1 MEEKYIKFYKTFH
14 KKFKNNKNLIHC
26 LYLLSDRRMIM
37 KRLLVFLILFA
48 SYSYASES
56 HWKYGSGL
64 GSKSHWKYGSGLGS
78 KSHWNYGS
86 GLGSKSHW
94 NYGSGFGSKSQ
105 WNYGSGTG
113 SKSQWNYGSGT
124 GSKSQWNYGSGTG
137 SKSQWKYGS
146 GQGSKSHWKYGS
158 GRTFN
163 NSPFID
169 LCLGLISDGED
180 SPKFCSIY
188 PNLSEML

>member
-1 MEEKYIKFYKTFH
+1 
-14 KKFKNNKNLIHC
+14 
-26 LYLLSDRRMIM
+26 MIM

-64 GSKSHWKYGSGLGS
+64 GSKSHWKYGSGL
-78 KSHWNYGS
+78 
-86 GLGSKSHW
+86 
-94 NYGSGFGSKSQ
+94 
-105 WNYGSGTG
+105 
-113 SKSQWNYGSGT
+113 

>member
-113 SKSQWNYGSGT
+113 SKSQW
-124 GSKSQWNYGSGTG
+124 
-137 SKSQWKYGS
+137 KYGS